1 MQTPPATVPLNF
13 FRALRQKRYDQ
24 AWKHLSNY
32 SQRVFLETLFKSLKQ
47 DSCSLERLQDDF
59 AKGTSWAA
67 HYWDDFAQH
76 LQLDTW
82 LSQQY
87 KEYGASQKQILV
99 LAQPAN
105 LYLLVIEEA
114 GDWRFGYFETF
125 LDN

>member
-1 MQTPPATVPLNF
+1 MHTTPATVPLNF

-24 AWKHLSNY
+24 AWKTLSNY
-32 SQRVFLETLFKSLKQ
+32 SQRVFLETLFKSLKPNT
-47 DSCSLERLQDDF
+47 CSQERLQDDF
-59 AKGTSWAA
+59 TKGIGWADKYWQGFA
-67 HYWDDFAQH
+67 HH

-87 KEYGASQKQILV
+87 KEYGSSEKQVLV

-105 LYLLVIEEA
+105 LYLLVIEEC

>member
-1 MQTPPATVPLNF
+1 MHTSPATVPLNF

-24 AWKHLSNY
+24 AWKTLSSY
-32 SQRVFLETLFKSLKQ
+32 SQRVFLETLFKSLKPN
-47 DSCSLERLQDDF
+47 SCSLERLQDDF
-59 AKGTSWAA
+59 TQGIGWAEK
-67 HYWDDFAQH
+67 YWQGFSQH

-87 KEYGASQKQILV
+87 KEYGNSEKQVLV

-105 LYLLVIEEA
+105 LYLLVIEENN
-114 GDWRFGYFETF
+114 DWRFGYFETF